1 MLSCENILIIY
12 FMKIQLRQAF
22 RQARKSENIRAEALL
37 FYGPGSMAQKGF
49 S

>member
-1 MLSCENILIIY
+1 
-12 FMKIQLRQAF
+12 MKIQLRQAF